1 MSYWDSSALLPLIV
15 QEPASSLMRQVLEV
29 HGMRT
34 VWWASLVECH
44 SALERRVRAGEMSFT
59 DKRQAEQIL
68 RQLAAGWSEV
78 QPVPLVRER
87 AVRLLALHDLRAAD
101 ALQLAAALVW
111 AEEQPAGRVFVCLDA
126 RLRDAAWREGFTV
139 LPEALL

>member
-15 QEPASSLMRQVLEV
+15 QEPASPVVRQVLEV
-29 HGMRT
+29 RGMRT

-68 RQLAAGWSEV
+68 RRLAAGGGEV

-87 AVRLLALHDLRAAD
+87 AVRLLDLPRS
-101 ALQLAAALVW
+101 
-111 AEEQPAGRVFVCLDA
+111 AGRRGPPVGSRSRLGNKLLDTPCP
-126 RLRDAAWREGFTV
+126 L
-139 LPEALL
+139 